1 MIFKPQ
7 FLVWGISTLLVI
19 LLLAWVSLVGLLP
32 IWLAALAM
40 TLAVVT
46 LVLRWARYFLVRLI
60 VDYDARNGDGVVMI
74 ERLIPA
80 PNLPES
86 VQLSLQDAAE
96 GPTAVNVSGL
106 FNTLIT
112 ILEPLKFLRVL
123 TVGDITFR
131 TRSGEFS
138 MTMFSIQ
145 NPEFVKARIQENWRK
160 IAAYKNKLKAEADR
174 KEEIERMTIAVAQG
188 LKRAQDEFKLQLVVP
203 VPAPGPEPP
212 ENAKKDEDEQA
223 EK

>member
-1 MIFKPQ
+1 LIFKPQ

-212 ENAKKDEDEQA
+212 ENVKKDEDEQA

>member
-1 MIFKPQ
+1 
-7 FLVWGISTLLVI
+7 VV
-19 LLLAWVSLVGLLP
+19 LLLLTWAALTQLIP

-40 TLAVVT
+40 SIAVVVT
-46 LVLRWARYFLVRLI
+46 VLRWARYFLVRMI

-80 PNLPES
+80 PNVPES
-86 VQLSLQDAAE
+86 VLLSLADAAE

-131 TRSGEFS
+131 TRSGEFN
-138 MTMFSIQ
+138 MTMYSIQ
-145 NPEFVKARIQENWRK
+145 NPEYIKARIQEDWRK
-160 IAAYKNKLKAEADR
+160 ISGYRNRLKAEAER
-174 KEEIERMTIAVAQG
+174 KEDIERMTIAVAEG
-188 LKRAQDEFKLQLVVP
+188 LKRAHDELKMQLVVP
-203 VPAPGPEPP
+203 APASPASLQPEEGAP
-212 ENAKKDEDEQA
+212 A
-223 EK
+223 E